1 MSRPKISLI
10 VAALQPSM
18 GIGAKGK
25 LPWRLKQEM
34 KYFKDATTKAK
45 EGYVN
50 AVIMGRKTWD
60 SIPAKFRP
68 LPGRVNVVLSRSN
81 ANEADPNGV
90 LHFNSF
96 ESVMQHFET
105 NAYRVGEKPLD
116 KIFVI
121 GGSQVYNS
129 VILHPLVDNLL
140 VTHVKYI
147 GEEAGRPEMDTFLDW
162 DLTHWRQLDHNALRS
177 FVDLD
182 VSAEEIEEGAF
193 SYKYTMWERVR

>member
-10 VAALQPSM
+10 VAALHPSM

-68 LPGRVNVVLSRSN
+68 LPGRVNVILSRSN
-81 ANEADPNGV
+81 ANEVDSDGV
-90 LHFNSF
+90 LRFNSF

-147 GEEAGRPEMDTFLDW
+147 GEEAGKPEMDTFLDW
-162 DLTHWRQLDHNALRS
+162 DLTHWRQLEHNALRS
-177 FVDLD
+177 FVDFD

>member
-1 MSRPKISLI
+1 
-10 VAALQPSM
+10 
-18 GIGAKGK
+18 
-25 LPWRLKQEM
+25 
-34 KYFKDATTKAK
+34 
-45 EGYVN
+45 
-50 AVIMGRKTWD
+50 MGRKTWD

-68 LPGRVNVVLSRSN
+68 LPDRVNVILSRN
-81 ANEADPNGV
+81 HANETDSDGI
-90 LHFNSF
+90 LRFNAF
-96 ESVMQHFET
+96 DSVMQHFEK

-129 VILHPLVDNLL
+129 VILSPLVDNLL

-147 GEEAGRPEMDTFLDW
+147 GEEAGSPEMDTFLDW
-162 DLTHWRQLDHNALRS
+162 DLSHWRQLDHNALRG

-182 VSAEEIEEGAF
+182 VSGEEIEEGDF